1 MARGRGKLPHV
12 LRSESIANKTQDDR
26 LEQAVKEIDAK
37 IDSEIA
43 KLREKKWL
51 QVASHVAD
59 LIQKKKYTA
68 RLCHERYDSLM
79 DGTALKP
86 IELDSDQEG
95 RAEMRNS
102 RIANNRRLRKEAA
115 AAAQIQEEQKKAAL
129 IAKKEAQ
136 ASNKVIKITRAQK
149 KKIETEK
156 IANMKKAA
164 LAQIKAQ
171 KTIVAQWAAYNK
183 VESLW
188 LSRKKKIETKLLN
201 KMLGLPASYRRSRA
215 NNADGEGED
224 EGEMTD
230 RITDE
235 ELEMED
241 DDVFAEAEPD
251 IDNLDNVTTAQS
263 GKHGRESDAGSD
275 KSAPLKKRLRHSSG
289 SKFMSPKHVGVG
301 EAEVNDD
308 TRANPRSVMTLAE
321 LNTVL
326 ARRDL
331 PRSSSEES
339 QEQVVARLHMEDKT
353 ATVSTLTAALKASG
367 LETRGDKQTKI
378 NRLQA
383 YDVSRSVAGE
393 QT

>member
-68 RLCHERYDSLM
+68 RLCRERYDSLM

-95 RAEMRNS
+95 RAEMRMS
-102 RIANNRRLRKEAA
+102 RIANNNRLRKEAA

-171 KTIVAQWAAYNK
+171 KTIVAQWASYNK

-201 KMLGLPASYRRSRA
+201 KMLGLPASHRRSRA
-215 NNADGEGED
+215 NNADGEDED

-241 DDVFAEAEPD
+241 DNAFAGAELDADVD
-251 IDNLDNVTTAQS
+251 DNAAQVN
-263 GKHGRESDAGSD
+263 GKHRCASDSGSD
-275 KSAPLKKRLRHSSG
+275 KSAPLKKRLRHSSS
-289 SKFMSPKHVGVG
+289 SKFMSPEHVGVG
-301 EAEVNDD
+301 EAEVNDE

-321 LNTVL
+321 LDTVL

-339 QEQVVARLHMEDKT
+339 QEQVVARLHMEDKM
-353 ATVSTLTAALKASG
+353 ATVSTLTAVLKASG
-367 LETRGDKQTKI
+367 LETKGDKQAKI

>member
-1 MARGRGKLPHV
+1 
-12 LRSESIANKTQDDR
+12 
-26 LEQAVKEIDAK
+26 
-37 IDSEIA
+37 
-43 KLREKKWL
+43 
-51 QVASHVAD
+51 
-59 LIQKKKYTA
+59 
-68 RLCHERYDSLM
+68 M

-171 KTIVAQWAAYNK
+171 KTIVAQWASYNK

-188 LSRKKKIETKLLN
+188 LSRKKNIETKLLN

-215 NNADGEGED
+215 NHADGEGDD

-241 DDVFAEAEPD
+241 DDVFAEAEPE

-301 EAEVNDD
+301 EAEVNHE

-331 PRSSSEES
+331 PRSSNEES

-353 ATVSTLTAALKASG
+353 ATVSTLTAVLKASG

>member
-68 RLCHERYDSLM
+68 RLCRERYDSLM

-95 RAEMRNS
+95 RAEMRMS
-102 RIANNRRLRKEAA
+102 RIANNNRLRKEAA
-115 AAAQIQEEQKKAAL
+115 AAAQIQEEHKKAAL

-136 ASNKVIKITRAQK
+136 AFNKVIKLTRAQK

-171 KTIVAQWAAYNK
+171 KTVVAQWASYNK

-215 NNADGEGED
+215 NNADGEDED

-241 DDVFAEAEPD
+241 DNAFAGAELDADVV
-251 IDNLDNVTTAQS
+251 DNAARVN
-263 GKHGRESDAGSD
+263 GKHRRASGSGSD

-289 SKFMSPKHVGVG
+289 SKLMSPKHLGIGV
-301 EAEVNDD
+301 AEVNDE

-353 ATVSTLTAALKASG
+353 ATVSTLTAVLKASG